1 MFSSTTIASSMTMP
15 TDNVSASIVMTLS
28 VKPMYQTRPNVAM
41 IDVGMAIAEMMVER
55 RLPRNS
61 STTSAAR
68 IDPTIRCSSTL
79 WMEASMKSAVSRTTR
94 TL

>member
-15 TDNVSASIVMTLS
+15 TASASASSVIRFS
-28 VKPMYQTRPNVAM
+28 VKCASIIRPNVEM
-41 IDVGMAIAEMMVER
+41 IETGIEIAAISVER

-68 IDPTIRCSSTL
+68 PEPRIRCSST
-79 WMEASMKSAVSRTTR
+79 
-94 TL
+94 